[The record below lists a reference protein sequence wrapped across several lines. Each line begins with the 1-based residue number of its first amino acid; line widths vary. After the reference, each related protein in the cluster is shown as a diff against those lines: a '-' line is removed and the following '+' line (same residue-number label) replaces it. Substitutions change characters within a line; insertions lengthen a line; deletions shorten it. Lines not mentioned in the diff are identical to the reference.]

1 MRESACRSYSNPCCK
16 HNLQIQ
22 RMKQGKDLSS
32 MLHYIQKIPEQNS
45 AFSSSSKIEELILPL
60 LAKNAEIR
68 LVLKVDM
75 PYYSWRSCLNIN
87 NLLRVMFPSSEISS
101 KCQTSKIKCAY
112 TINYGIASYFKKDF
126 V

>member
-45 AFSSSSKIEELILPL
+45 AFSSSSKIEELIFPFS
-60 LAKNAEIR
+60 AKTLR
-68 LVLKVDM
+68 LERL
-75 PYYSWRSCLNIN
+75 
-87 NLLRVMFPSSEISS
+87 
-101 KCQTSKIKCAY
+101 
-112 TINYGIASYFKKDF
+112 
-126 V
+126 